1 MAGVTRGKA
10 KSMKNLRRALIPALL
25 ALIASVLVGAGLATT
40 GAAGA
45 SSAHNNH
52 LVFRWDVIQINF
64 AAGTLSAGGKASAI
78 AEDGSMITLTGEGTF
93 VAGEKVGGDEVTG
106 GGSWR
111 ASNPSGKPTGH
122 GTYRVTNFVRFK
134 VAPGA
139 PAPLTDLIG
148 KRANARAGLLFV
160 AIRFSDGS
168 TGVLTVSCH
177 IPGPPSAPPT
187 IFEGIRVS
195 KGFVDYWNGTE
206 PPAPPANGNRTVFH
220 IIGHE

>member
-1 MAGVTRGKA
+1 
-10 KSMKNLRRALIPALL
+10 MKLKRALIPALL
-25 ALIASVLVGAGLATT
+25 ALITSALIGTGLA
-40 GAAGA
+40 AGTA
-45 SSAHNNH
+45 SASNKHHDN
-52 LVFRWDVIQINF
+52 LVYRWDIIQIDF
-64 AAGTLSAGGKASAI
+64 AAGTLSAGGQASAI
-78 AEDGSMITLTGEGTF
+78 AEDGSMITLTGKGTF
-93 VAGEKVGGDEVTG
+93 VAGEEVGDNDVTG
-106 GGSWR
+106 GGSWQ
-111 ASNPSGKPTGH
+111 ASDPSGMPTGH

-148 KRANARAGLLFV
+148 NPANARAGLLFV

-187 IFEGIRVS
+187 VFEGIRVS

-206 PPAPPANGNRTVFH
+206 PPPPPANGNRTLFH
-220 IIGHE
+220 IIGHEDE